1 MPAQSLDHQVQP
13 DQLSALR
20 SRSSHC
26 RGRWCDLRGSPAHAP
41 SRKKI
46 VGVTDPRPC
55 DELIDKSAIF
65 PGE

>member
-1 MPAQSLDHQVQP
+1 MTTATDITPGARP
-13 DQLSALR
+13 FE
-20 SRSSHC
+20 
-26 RGRWCDLRGSPAHAP
+26 
-41 SRKKI
+41 KKI